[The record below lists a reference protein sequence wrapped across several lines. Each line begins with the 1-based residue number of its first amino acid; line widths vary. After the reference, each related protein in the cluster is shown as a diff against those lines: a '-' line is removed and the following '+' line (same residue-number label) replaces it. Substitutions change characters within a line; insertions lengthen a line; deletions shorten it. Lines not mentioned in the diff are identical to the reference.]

1 MRRKIPALFCI
12 VACMALL
19 SLSSVSRAFAQ
30 DKDPISG
37 KWSGDWGPSRF
48 DRNQV
53 TADFKLSG
61 KAVTGTVNSEGKV
74 IPVKNGT
81 FDPKT
86 NTFHME
92 ADSPG
97 PGDRIVHFVIDG
109 KLENNALTGSW
120 NHDTRKGDFKITKQ

>member
-1 MRRKIPALFCI
+1 MRRKILTLFCI
-12 VACMALL
+12 VACLSLL
-19 SLSSVSRAFAQ
+19 SSSPAFSQ

-53 TADFKLSG
+53 SVDFKLSG
-61 KAVTGTVNSEGKV
+61 KTVTGTVNSEGKV
-74 IPVKNGT
+74 VPVKNGT

-86 NTFHME
+86 NAFHME

-109 KLENNALTGSW
+109 KLENNTLTGSW
-120 NHDTRKGDFKITKQ
+120 NHDARKGDFKITKQ